1 MRLWSFW
8 PLTIACL
15 VIGSLMTAAGWI
27 IDNAFLFYTGGG
39 IALGAVAAIIASF
52 GINRLFGTKKS
63 NSFRLL

>member
-1 MRLWSFW
+1 MKLWRFW
-8 PLTIACL
+8 PMTIICL
-15 VIGSLMTAAGWI
+15 VIGSGMTAAGWV